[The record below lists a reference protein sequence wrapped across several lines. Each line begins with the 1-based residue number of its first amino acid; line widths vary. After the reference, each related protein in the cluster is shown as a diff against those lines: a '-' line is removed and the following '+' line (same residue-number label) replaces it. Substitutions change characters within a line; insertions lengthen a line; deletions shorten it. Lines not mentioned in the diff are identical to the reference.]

1 MPNANWARREVPL
14 YSEKFGMHSLCIYA
28 DSVALPSP
36 LVGEGWLGGR
46 LGPVLG
52 YERHHCEPNV
62 STPPNSVLPHKVGG
76 DRCAAPACVRH
87 LFGALKAPGQEPSKP
102 VHSPTREHR

>member
-62 STPPNSVLPHKVGG
+62 STPPTRS
-76 DRCAAPACVRH
+76 
-87 LFGALKAPGQEPSKP
+87 
-102 VHSPTREHR
+102 SPTRWEETDARRPLVSGTCSAR